1 MTMTKKGG
9 FMKDLIINQ
18 IERRAKVEHGG
29 DVNKAAAEYFRD
41 YPEEWRRYRD
51 EVNGVNKR
59 AGEDREKVNAE
70 VHYRIE
76 YIAYREKLDLDK
88 PADRVEAQTKLFAE
102 DPGLYER
109 YRTANTVRVGKVS
122 VTD

>member
-9 FMKDLIINQ
+9 FMKDLIIDQ
-18 IERRAKVEHGG
+18 IERRARVEHGG

-41 YPEEWRRYRD
+41 YPEEWQRYR
-51 EVNGVNKR
+51 EEATGVNKR
-59 AGEDREKVNAE
+59 AGEDRAKVNAE

-88 PADRVEAQTKLFAE
+88 PA
-102 DPGLYER
+102 ER
-109 YRTANTVRVGKVS
+109 LQSRKHCAGRRTL
-122 VTD
+122 TD